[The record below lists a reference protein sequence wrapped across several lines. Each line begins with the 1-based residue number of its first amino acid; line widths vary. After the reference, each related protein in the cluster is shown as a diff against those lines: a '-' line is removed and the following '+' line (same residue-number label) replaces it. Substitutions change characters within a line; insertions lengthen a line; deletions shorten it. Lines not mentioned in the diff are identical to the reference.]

1 MSTAEL
7 LQYWRTGLATTRR
20 VVRAHSYLFAA
31 AVFLIAVVSWA
42 LAGWSLWLA
51 HDLASGLPDRQE
63 LSRIGN
69 MSQATTLL
77 DASDRP
83 AFTIFKEQRID
94 VPLSQVSR
102 NLVNAIVAVEDQ
114 RFFDHRGIDPIRVLA
129 AAFANLREGRAAQG
143 GSTLTQQLA
152 RQSFLTRDKTFR
164 RKLKEAVLAA
174 WIERLYKKDEILEL
188 YLNKVYFGDGLY
200 GIEAASRGYFDKHAA
215 DLNVPE
221 AALLAG
227 LVKSPSTYAPTVSPG
242 RALARRNLVLQ
253 AMLDSGAI
261 DRNAWTL
268 AVATQ
273 VKITDGLRQQE
284 PYGQYFKELVRVELV
299 NRFGWERVYQGGL
312 RVYTTLDLDLQ
323 RAAEDVVETSLE
335 EIEARRLARA
345 RARAAAAPAEI
356 VPPDAPRLQGALIAL
371 DPQTGYVRALIGG
384 RDFKESPFNRAT
396 QAKRQ
401 PGSAFK
407 PFVYAAAIEAG
418 YSPASLIDHLDEPVQ
433 TLEGAW
439 MPEDEHSTDQAMTLR
454 SALRTSSNRAAVRLL
469 EDVGIDRTVEY
480 ARKLGVGSVPSV
492 PSLALG
498 SGEVTLASMA
508 TAYGAFANGGF
519 VRPPVFIRRVTDR
532 DDNVLMEDH
541 SEATRAIAETTAFL
555 VSSMLADVVNYG
567 TAYRAR
573 AVGFTLPAGGKT
585 GTTNDFV
592 DAWFVGFTPKLL
604 TGVWVGFDQP
614 QTIQSNGYAGDL
626 AVPLWGRFM
635 KVATRNDKPE
645 WFTPP
650 AGIKAV
656 NVCRLSG
663 KRPAEGCYNAEVVN
677 RTGEVERRSLV
688 YTEFFVRGT
697 EPFEECPLHPGRSI
711 VDRIAGIFGGREEPV
726 PAPVVEVAHKPAA
739 VVSAASNSPE
749 HRESDRKV
757 DEQPKKKRSFW
768 SRLFRRKDR
777 ETTREDDEKKVDKPK
792 P

>member
-1 MSTAEL
+1 MRTDEL
-7 LQYWRTGLATTRR
+7 LKSWRPALATTRR
-20 VVRAHSYLFAA
+20 VVGRHAYLFATG
-31 AVFLIAVVSWA
+31 VFLIALGSWT

-51 HDLASGLPDRQE
+51 HDLASGLPDKQE

-94 VPLSQVSR
+94 VPVSQVSP
-102 NLVNAIVAVEDQ
+102 NLVNAIIAIEDQ
-114 RFFDHRGIDPIRVLA
+114 RFYDHRGIDPLRVVA
-129 AAFANLREGRAAQG
+129 AAYANLRQGRAAQG

-174 WIERLYKKDEILEL
+174 WIERIYKKEEILEL

-200 GIEAASRGYFDKHAA
+200 GIEAAARGYFDRHAA
-215 DLNVPE
+215 DLTIPE

-227 LVKSPSTYAPTVSPG
+227 LVKSPSTYAPTVSPS

-253 AMLDSGAI
+253 AMLDTGAI
-261 DRNAWTL
+261 DHDAWTL
-268 AVATQ
+268 AVATPL
-273 VKITDGLRQQE
+273 KITDGLRQQE
-284 PYGQYFKELVRVELV
+284 PYGQYFKELVRLELV

-335 EIEARRLARA
+335 EIEARRLARL
-345 RARAAAAPAEI
+345 RTRGTTGTTDE
-356 VPPDAPRLQGALIAL
+356 VSPDSNRLQGALIAL

-418 YSPASLIDHLDEPVQ
+418 YSPASLIDRLDEPVQ

-439 MPEDEHSTDQAMTLR
+439 MPEDEHSTEQAMTLR

-469 EDVGIDRTVEY
+469 EDVGIDQTVEY
-480 ARKLGVGSVPSV
+480 ARRLGVGSLPSV

-498 SGEVTLASMA
+498 SGEVTLESMA
-508 TAYGAFANGGF
+508 SAYAAFANGGL
-519 VRPPVFIRRVTDR
+519 VRTPVFIRRVTDR
-532 DDNVLMEDH
+532 DGNVLLEDH
-541 SEATRAIAETTAFL
+541 AEPTRAIAETTAFL

-635 KVATRNDKPE
+635 KIATKNDKPE
-645 WFTPP
+645 WFKPP
-650 AGIKAV
+650 AGIV
-656 NVCRLSG
+656 TVDVCRRSG
-663 KRPAEGCYNAEVVN
+663 KRPAEGCYNAEVVSK
-677 RTGEVERRSLV
+677 TGEVQRKSLV
-688 YTEFFVRGT
+688 YTEYFVRGT

-711 VDRIAGIFGGREEPV
+711 IDRIAGFFHGREEPV
-726 PAPVVEVAHKPAA
+726 PTPVAEVANKPVA
-739 VVSAASNSPE
+739 VATTASAPE
-749 HRESDRKV
+749 HQEPGQKA

-777 ETTREDDEKKVDKPK
+777 DTGRDNEEKKADKPK